1 MRYLLIIL
9 LTVFLVACVPSSDN
23 PLTDPD
29 KEQIDASILGT
40 WYWTDNNETGYI
52 HIGLDEKS
60 RLLRVIMLDSDKDG
74 ELEVS
79 EFSGHTSSLQGNYYL
94 NLKWVRPAQ
103 DGITGYMFV
112 KYIVKPDSLGIAIMN
127 SEVAEK
133 AIKEK
138 ALKGIVKKA
147 KWFSSV
153 RITAGQ
159 KRLQEFILRK
169 DKELFPE
176 MKFMS
181 RLTLPNK

>member
-1 MRYLLIIL
+1 MRYLLITL
-9 LTVFLVACVPSSDN
+9 LIIFVAGCVPSSDK
-23 PLTDPD
+23 PLTDPG

-40 WYWTDNNETGYI
+40 WYWTDENETGYI

-60 RLLRVIMLDSDKDG
+60 RLLRVMMLDFNKDG

-79 EFSGHTSSLQGNYYL
+79 EFAGHTSSLQGNHYL
-94 NLKWVRPAQ
+94 NLKWLRPAQ
-103 DGITGYMFV
+103 EGITGYMFV
-112 KYIVKPDSLGIAIMN
+112 KYTVRPDSLGIAIMN

-138 ALKGIVKKA
+138 VLKGIVEKA

-159 KRLQEFILRK
+159 KKLQEFILRK

-176 MKFMS
+176 MKFM
-181 RLTLPNK
+181 LKLILPNK